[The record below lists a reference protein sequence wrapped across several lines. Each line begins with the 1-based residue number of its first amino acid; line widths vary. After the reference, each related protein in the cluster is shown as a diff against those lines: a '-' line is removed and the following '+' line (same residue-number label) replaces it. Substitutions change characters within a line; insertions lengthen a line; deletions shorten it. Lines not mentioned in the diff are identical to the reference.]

1 MDKLRLYYSF
11 WYTEQENLVGFYLKN
26 YSSVFK
32 ASPKTSPIVKPVD
45 SSGSS

>member
-1 MDKLRLYYSF
+1 MDKLRLYDSF
-11 WYTEQENLVGFYLKN
+11 WYTEQGNLVGFDVKN

-32 ASPKTSPIVKPVD
+32 ASPKISPIVKPVD